1 MKKLIWGA
9 AIILALCLG
18 LSLAANKL
26 DSSAATSSKKTLII
40 YNWGDYIDP
49 SLITKF
55 EKQTGYKVIYE
66 TFDSNEAMYTK
77 VKQGGT
83 SYDLVIPSD
92 YMITKMRKGHLLD
105 KINTDKL
112 LSLVKFNTGMTYGI
126 QNGKI
131 AFC

>member
-9 AIILALCLG
+9 VIILALCLG

-26 DSSAATSSKKTLII
+26 DSSSATSSKKTLII

-66 TFDSNEAMYTK
+66 TFDSNEAMFTK
-77 VKQGGT
+77 VKQGG
-83 SYDLVIPSD
+83 LA
-92 YMITKMRKGHLLD
+92 
-105 KINTDKL
+105 
-112 LSLVKFNTGMTYGI
+112 MTWQFHQTI
-126 QNGKI
+126 
-131 AFC
+131 